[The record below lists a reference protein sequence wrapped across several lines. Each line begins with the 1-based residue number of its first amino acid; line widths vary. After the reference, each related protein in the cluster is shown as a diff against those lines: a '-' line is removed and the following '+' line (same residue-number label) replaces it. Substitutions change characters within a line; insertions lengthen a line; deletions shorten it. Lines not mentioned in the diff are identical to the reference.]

1 MNAPTKLFFYRILFA
16 NQLICSVNQYEYGR
30 ECGVCSTQNF
40 LPDQNFQFYIF
51 NFPLKRKLKS
61 SNTNTC
67 PDCFPKGRG

>member
-1 MNAPTKLFFYRILFA
+1 MNAPTRLFFYRILFA
-16 NQLICSVNQYEYGR
+16 NQYEYGR

-51 NFPLKRKLKS
+51 NFQLKRKLKS